1 MRSRLLVS
9 VIGVPVI
16 LVVILWAPVMVLVVA
31 LALLS
36 AIAAFELMRC
46 VGVVDSPRKSCVLSN
61 AAILGALCAVFVQ
74 YRYDEYYAA
83 LIVIYT
89 LLIFAY
95 AVYRAG
101 EIKFQQ
107 IMAALFAMYAIPYAF
122 SSFLRLHEM
131 GVHRAYLLLPL
142 LFLPGNDDSAPDST
156 GADISERAALYYRYT
171 TDDSL
176 QLRRL
181 DESEVDNDAYIECVR
196 TIETITNQLIMDEGE
211 LRSDGASG
219 VNFYTL
225 SDNGE
230 SLRIM
235 EYYHEW
241 TGDWH
246 NWFTIHI
253 DIDTMDIYYIYYSAN
268 VQSNGESYSGLAQEH
283 LQEAGSVLLPELGFS
298 TPASMDEGDDGV
310 WSLQL
315 GRPSGEELGYDV
327 ICNIY
332 EDAAPSLL
340 IDLRITLRTA
350 TSNQG

>member
-1 MRSRLLVS
+1 MKSSNVSRALPFVVTALLLV
-9 VIGVPVI
+9 V
-16 LVVILWAPVMVLVVA
+16 
-31 LALLS
+31 
-36 AIAAFELMRC
+36 C
-46 VGVVDSPRKSCVLSN
+46 
-61 AAILGALCAVFVQ
+61 
-74 YRYDEYYAA
+74 
-83 LIVIYT
+83 
-89 LLIFAY
+89 
-95 AVYRAG
+95 
-101 EIKFQQ
+101 
-107 IMAALFAMYAIPYAF
+107 
-122 SSFLRLHEM
+122 
-131 GVHRAYLLLPL
+131 LLLPL
-142 LFLPGNDDSAPDST
+142 LFLPGNDDSVPDST

-268 VQSNGESYSGLAQEH
+268 VQSNGGSYSGLAQEH
-283 LQEAGSVLLPELGFS
+283 LQEVGSVLLPELGFS

-310 WSLQL
+310 WFLQL